1 MLLLFF
7 LSLCPHPLN
16 TLNVI
21 NRGGPSFTPPLY
33 PALFYRQQKNTSNY
47 ELTCFQ
53 SWNFNGYHP
62 SIPNNDKYFLVF
74 ISSYFFFLQKT
85 SLGSFNHLI
94 YPLHLRW
101 NVSHFDVNEAEL
113 NHLFESIV
121 LVPLKLQQLGGN

>member
-1 MLLLFF
+1 MD
-7 LSLCPHPLN
+7 
-16 TLNVI
+16 TI
-21 NRGGPSFTPPLY
+21 
-33 PALFYRQQKNTSNY
+33 
-47 ELTCFQ
+47 
-53 SWNFNGYHP
+53 HP
-62 SIPNNDKYFLVF
+62 SRIMINIFLF
-74 ISSYFFFLQKT
+74 LFHLIFFYKT